1 MILGISGKIQ
11 ELGNLFHS
19 YVLGMMH
26 PFFLSFCTLSKTL
39 QKCLKLNSS
48 IDFVFDCIL
57 MYFFNFFRQSHKEKV
72 DVTHVKA
79 TNARLWFFQVH
90 T

>member
-26 PFFLSFCTLSKTL
+26 PFFFLSFCTLSKAL

-48 IDFVFDCIL
+48 IDFVLIAF
-57 MYFFNFFRQSHKEKV
+57 
-72 DVTHVKA
+72 
-79 TNARLWFFQVH
+79 
-90 T
+90 

>member
-26 PFFLSFCTLSKTL
+26 PFFFVLLYFVKNTSKVP
-39 QKCLKLNSS
+39 KINSS
-48 IDFVFDCIL
+48 IDFVLIAF
-57 MYFFNFFRQSHKEKV
+57 
-72 DVTHVKA
+72 
-79 TNARLWFFQVH
+79 
-90 T
+90 

>member
-26 PFFLSFCTLSKTL
+26 PFFFVLLYFVKNTSKVP
-39 QKCLKLNSS
+39 KINSS

-57 MYFFNFFRQSHKEKV
+57 MYFFNFFRQPHKEKV

>member
-26 PFFLSFCTLSKTL
+26 PFFFLLYFVKNTSKVPTI
-39 QKCLKLNSS
+39 NSS
-48 IDFVFDCIL
+48 IDFVLIAF
-57 MYFFNFFRQSHKEKV
+57 
-72 DVTHVKA
+72 
-79 TNARLWFFQVH
+79 
-90 T
+90 

>member
-26 PFFLSFCTLSKTL
+26 PLFFCPFVLC
-39 QKCLKLNSS
+39 QK
-48 IDFVFDCIL
+48 
-57 MYFFNFFRQSHKEKV
+57 YFKS
-72 DVTHVKA
+72 A
-79 TNARLWFFQVH
+79 
-90 T
+90 